1 MEFSDSKLIEMVR
14 ENDENAKDLLFQK
27 YKFIIDAG
35 IKKYIFVSK
44 KFGIDYH
51 DLYQEADVGFSDALV
66 SYRDDKDMS
75 LPSFITL
82 CVDRRLRIFI
92 RKYTTQKNKIINET
106 LSLEHIYDKTSS
118 PLSDLISDNNE
129 NNPLDNMVKEEHLK
143 ELIDNIHNSLST
155 SEREVYNLMI
165 NGLKYDEIAMIL
177 NKNLKQVDNAM
188 QRIKLK
194 ISNILKNM

>member
-27 YKFIIDAG
+27 YKFIIDAE

-106 LSLEHIYDKTSS
+106 LSLEYIYDKTSS

-143 ELIDNIHNSLST
+143 ELIENIHNSLST
-155 SEREVYNLMI
+155 SESEVYDLMI

>member
-155 SEREVYNLMI
+155 SEMEVYNLMI

>member
-106 LSLEHIYDKTSS
+106 LSLEYIYDKTSS

-143 ELIDNIHNSLST
+143 ELIDNIHNSLSP
-155 SEREVYNLMI
+155 SEGEVYNLMI